1 MSATLTILG
10 CRAGAP
16 AAGAAASGYL
26 IQSEQATVLV
36 DCGPGVAL
44 ALASLEPAPALDAV
58 IISHRHAD
66 HCADLLALA
75 YQRRF
80 PTALPVLPLFGPPDL
95 AAILAGLDQLFG
107 MPSLPT
113 LARPLQDTFA
123 FCPVAPGDSFVAA
136 GLLVETCAGQHPVPT
151 LAMRFPALGLA
162 YTSDTALTDALVQL
176 ARGAT
181 TLLAEATYLTAAGHD
196 LVGHGHL
203 TAGQAGVLASLIGA
217 QQLILTH
224 LANPAEAAQS
234 RLIAAQHYAGQ
245 IVVATEGL
253 LITTTEGRSGFVG
266 S

>member
-10 CRAGAP
+10 CRAGSP
-16 AAGAAASGYL
+16 AAGDAASGYL
-26 IQSEQATVLV
+26 IQSGEATILV

-44 ALASLEPAPALDAV
+44 ALASLEPAPAIDAV

-80 PTALPVLPLFGPPDL
+80 PAALPALPLCGPPDL
-95 AAILAGLDQLFG
+95 AALLAGLDQLFG
-107 MPSLPT
+107 MPSLPA

-123 FCPVAPGDSFVAA
+123 FCPVTPGESFVAG

-162 YTSDTALTDALVQL
+162 YTADSALTEALVAL

-181 TLLAEATYLTAAGHD
+181 TLLAEATYPTAEGHD

-203 TAGQAGVLASLIGA
+203 TAGQAGELASRSGA
-217 QQLILTH
+217 AQLILTH
-224 LANPAEAAQS
+224 LANPAEAAES
-234 RLIAAQHYAGQ
+234 ELIAAQHYAGQ
-245 IVVATEGL
+245 IVVATGGL
-253 LITTTEGRSGFVG
+253 RITMPAGEQG
-266 S
+266 